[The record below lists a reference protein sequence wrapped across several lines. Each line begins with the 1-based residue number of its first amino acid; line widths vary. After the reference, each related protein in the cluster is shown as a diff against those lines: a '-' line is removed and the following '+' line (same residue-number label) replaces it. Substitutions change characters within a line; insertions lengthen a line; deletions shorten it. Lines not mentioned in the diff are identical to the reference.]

1 MPEIAEC
8 RRYVAQ
14 LSLEYDKCT
23 LNSVNIVGGRF
34 VKSGIPELNN
44 IKFPLTK
51 ARFESKGKFIY
62 WSFRDAEDKPVHFFI
77 TLGMAGS
84 FGKKQKHSAIEF
96 NFDKGTVYF
105 NDIRHFGTFK
115 VVFSDEALSKKIKS
129 LGWDP
134 IREPMT
140 PPWLL
145 NKLRRKS
152 LQPLSLVMMD
162 QSYFAGLGNYLRS
175 EILYDCKIPPFA
187 AIVHLTDTQLE
198 QVCASFNRIA
208 HEAYKDGGATLA
220 TYSDLYGMAGT
231 YYQKFKVY
239 GQKKDPN
246 GYPVLKA
253 KGPDGRTIH
262 YCPKIQGT

>member
-14 LSLEYDKCT
+14 LSLEYDKST
-23 LNSVNIVGGRF
+23 LNSVNIIGGRF
-34 VKSGIPELNN
+34 VKSGIPELSRIN
-44 IKFPLTK
+44 FPLTE

-62 WSFRDAEDKPVHFFI
+62 WSFRDANSNPVHFFI

-96 NFDKGTVYF
+96 NFDRGTVYF

-115 VVFSDEALSKKIKS
+115 PVFSDQELSKKLKT

-134 IREPMT
+134 LREPST

-145 NKLRRKS
+145 HKLRKKS
-152 LQPLSLVMMD
+152 LQPLSKVMME

-175 EILYDCKIPPFA
+175 EILYDCKIAPYTSIHSLSDA
-187 AIVHLTDTQLE
+187 KLE
-198 QVCASFNRIA
+198 EVCSSFSRIA

-231 YYQKFKVY
+231 YYHKFKVY
-239 GQKKDPN
+239 GQSKDPS
-246 GYPVLKA
+246 GYPVIKVE
-253 KGPDGRTIH
+253 GPDGRTIH
-262 YCPKIQGT
+262 YCPHVQVN